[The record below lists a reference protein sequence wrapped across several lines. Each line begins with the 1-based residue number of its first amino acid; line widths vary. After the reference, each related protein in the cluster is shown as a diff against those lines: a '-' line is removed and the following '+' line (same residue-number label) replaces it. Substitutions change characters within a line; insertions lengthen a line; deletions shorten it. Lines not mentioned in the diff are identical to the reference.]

1 MELEFIIEEKMRR
14 GIEDCRE
21 LVDARTAAE
30 YDREW
35 AGEIDTCDF
44 CGEKIQ
50 PDMELFADAEIH
62 LDDGVWGIL
71 CPYCISMGG
80 NEMVWGR
87 GQLYQYQADRNA
99 WLMVAGFPP
108 EHLR

>member
-1 MELEFIIEEKMRR
+1 VELEFISEEKMRR

-35 AGEIDTCDF
+35 AGEIDACDF

-50 PDMELFADAEIH
+50 PDMEFLQMPKSTWMMESGEFFVPTASPWVAMKWSGGADSFTS
-62 LDDGVWGIL
+62 
-71 CPYCISMGG
+71 ISLTATPG
-80 NEMVWGR
+80 
-87 GQLYQYQADRNA
+87 
-99 WLMVAGFPP
+99 
-108 EHLR
+108 